1 MKNMTLSLLIG
12 FLAQPL
18 LANPVCDIL
27 DKTLPGP
34 VDVKV
39 EIPALAVNKDLS
51 GTISKKT
58 DTTYTIVGPEG
69 STNFTL
75 QGKGEGEATT
85 CRIVVDAGME
95 GDLTHMDLEKGLFV
109 FGDDSNIKLTVNKKS
124 FFNF

>member
-1 MKNMTLSLLIG
+1 MKNITFSLLIG
-12 FLAQPL
+12 FLAQTL
-18 LANPVCDIL
+18 FANPICDML

-39 EIPALAVNKDLS
+39 EIPAFAVTKDLS

-58 DTTYTIVGPEG
+58 DATYSIVGPEG

-75 QGKGEGEATT
+75 HDQGTGETAT
-85 CRIVVDAGME
+85 CRIVVEAGME

-109 FGDDSNIKLTVNKKS
+109 FGDESNIKLTVNKKR
-124 FFNF
+124 F

>member
-1 MKNMTLSLLIG
+1 MKNVTLSLLIG

-18 LANPVCDIL
+18 FANPVCDVL

-34 VDVKV
+34 VDVKI
-39 EIPALAVNKDLS
+39 EIPAMQVIKDIS
-51 GTISKKT
+51 GTISKKDAT
-58 DTTYTIVGPEG
+58 VFTIVTPEG

-75 QGKGEGEATT
+75 HDQGAGETAT

-109 FGDDSNIKLTVNKKS
+109 FGDESNIKLTVNKKT
-124 FFNF
+124 F